1 MMGKFLTLIFG
12 FLGVI
17 AIVVLISL
25 LLIKLGWYL
34 FMVPVFG
41 LPDITWL
48 QAFGLSLL
56 TSTFR
61 SSNYKSKD

>member
-1 MMGKFLTLIFG
+1 MGKFLTLIFG
-12 FLGVI
+12 FVGVI

>member
-1 MMGKFLTLIFG
+1 MGKLLALIFG
-12 FLGVI
+12 FVGII
-17 AIVVLISL
+17 AIAVLLSL
-25 LLIKLGWYL
+25 LFIKLGWYL
-34 FMVPVFG
+34 FIVPVFG

-61 SSNYKSKD
+61 SSNYKTKD